1 MSKYDHIDFTA
12 PQGVRENMRRG
23 LELHQ
28 DDVTGDGLEPETVA
42 WARRIAAGESVS
54 PERARMGNRFFGR
67 NERFADEPKDS
78 PAWASWQ
85 LWGGAAGRGWFSS
98 LVEQMD
104 AADTADKSSAFTSP
118 SPDTLTETDR
128 ARWQATYDAVFAE
141 TGDGTKAEL
150 AAWGAVRKAYVL
162 RMAGKSVKGG
172 AVVGGWGMLFTDERN
187 LDLDDQYFDS
197 DTELLLEYYE
207 NAPLWMEHGQDDRY
221 GALPIGKRASVKVY
235 PHGIW
240 VEHELDPEHPRYDE
254 TLKAIE
260 RGDLSYSSDSI
271 GHYARSGYE
280 PETGRLGTWFL
291 AGWSLTETP
300 AEPALGAVTLRE
312 FAESVKSAG
321 KAARDAHAASGND
334 SATEAQREARS
345 MDEIVNG
352 LAEFFGID
360 ADGAA
365 VKSSLEALV
374 AKMNAPEEDVP
385 EDEQK
390 ADMPDMAQ
398 LAMALGLG
406 EGATPDDLR
415 ARLQQLLSML
425 EPQAAPDGMESA
437 GVPVPVQAKSF
448 NFAGMAAAFEAAVK
462 SAPAIPSDLPKH
474 TQNGEREPGVKRV
487 NYNRGAKLPGLADL
501 VLGLVGKKSESAMK
515 AMGYS
520 IGSNGGYFLRQE
532 VANEIIEL
540 FRAQTVV
547 TQLGATVVPMA
558 GIESLTYRKQLTGAS
573 AGYRGEA
580 QAITQSEPTFGVVNL
595 QLKELVAA
603 TRINRRLLKNS
614 AENLEAMIRNDLQLA
629 INLRGDKAALVG
641 TGGIANDSYSTGAE
655 PRGVRYTTGVTS
667 TALATNGAVPS
678 IDDFVDAWGRIEDA
692 NVPVS
697 GSWGIALSPRT
708 KRTLE
713 NITDTTGQ
721 LLDVARWSQGY
732 KYLPTTQIS
741 NTETVGSSTDCSAVY
756 LGAWEYLIIG
766 LGQDVE
772 INVSE
777 EVYRTSGEI
786 YVEAIMMHDCA
797 VAQPDAFEVLTGVR
811 A

>member
-23 LELHQ
+23 LALHK

-42 WARRIAAGESVS
+42 WARRIASGEAVS

-85 LWGGAAGRGWFSS
+85 LWGGAAGRAWFSS
-98 LVEQMD
+98 LVEQMNAAD
-104 AADTADKSSAFTSP
+104 AAENEKSAKTATA
-118 SPDTLTETDR
+118 SPDTLTDTDR
-128 ARWQATYDAVFAE
+128 ARWQETYDAVFAE
-141 TGDGTKAEL
+141 TGDDVKAEL
-150 AAWGAVRKAYVL
+150 AAWGAVRKAYIL
-162 RMAGKSVKGG
+162 RMAGKSAKADDG
-172 AVVGGWGMLFTDERN
+172 AVIGGWGMLFTDEN
-187 LDLDDQYFDS
+187 ELDLDDQFFD
-197 DTELLLEYYE
+197 DETRLLLEYYQ
-207 NAPLWMEHGQDDRY
+207 NAPLWMEHGQDARY
-221 GALPIGKRASVKVY
+221 GSMPIGKRASVQVY
-235 PHGIW
+235 RRGVW
-240 VEHELDPEHPRYDE
+240 VEHELDPEHPLYNE
-254 TLKAIE
+254 TLKGIE
-260 RGDLSYSSDSI
+260 DGAYSYSSDSI
-271 GHYARSGYE
+271 SHYVRDGYD
-280 PETGRLGTWFL
+280 PDTGRLGVWPM

-300 AEPALGAVTLRE
+300 AEPGLGAVTFKE
-312 FAESVKSAG
+312 FTASVKSA
-321 KAARDAHAASGND
+321 RLTASGND
-334 SATEAQREARS
+334 NVSAVTEGRGAKS
-345 MDEIVNG
+345 MDEVITG

-360 ADGAA
+360 ANVDA
-365 VKSSLEALV
+365 VKSATADLI
-374 AKMNAPEEDVP
+374 AKMNGMGNEEDMP

-390 ADMPDMAQ
+390 ADAPDMAQ
-398 LAMALGLG
+398 LAAALGLPP
-406 EGATPDDLR
+406 EADAQMLA
-415 ARLQQLLSML
+415 ARLSELLAML
-425 EPQAAPDGMESA
+425 QPQSEEMAMESA
-437 GVPVPVQAKSF
+437 GASVPVQAKSF
-448 NFAGMAAAFEAAVK
+448 NFAALSAATLAAAKA
-462 SAPAIPSDLPKH
+462 APAIPSELPKY
-474 TQNGEREPGVKRV
+474 TGQKTAGVKVANV
-487 NYNRGAKLPGLADL
+487 NLGAKAPGLADL
-501 VLGLVGKKSESAMK
+501 VLGVVGKKSESAMK

-558 GIESLTYRKQLTGAS
+558 GIESLTYRKQLTGAQ

-603 TRINRRLLKNS
+603 TRVNRRLLKNS
-614 AENLEAMIRNDLQLA
+614 AENLEAMIRNDLQIA

-655 PRGVRYTTGVTS
+655 PRGVRYTTNVTS
-667 TALATNGAVPS
+667 TALGANGAVPA
-678 IDDFVDAWGRIEDA
+678 IEDFVDAWGRIEDA

-697 GSWGIALSPRT
+697 GSWGIAMSPRT

-713 NITDTTGQ
+713 NLVDTTGQ

-732 KYLPTTQIS
+732 KYLTTTQIS
-741 NTETVGSSTDCSAVY
+741 NTETVGSSSDCSAVY

-777 EVYRTSGEI
+777 EVYRTTGEI
-786 YVEAIMMHDCA
+786 YIEAIMMHDCG